1 MSSNDPKPF
10 NPNDEI
16 NQKLQ
21 TLQQNH
27 QQLKKKIGKLNK
39 HKTLT
44 PLEELEKKQLQKEKL
59 RTKDQMES
67 LLRQP
72 HSSSL
77 NETPPNAK
85 LKRT

>member
-1 MSSNDPKPF
+1 MSF
-10 NPNDEI
+10 NDEI
-16 NQKLQ
+16 NQKLR

-27 QQLKKKIGKLNK
+27 KQLEKKLSKLNK

-44 PLEELEKKQLQKEKL
+44 PREELEKKELQKEKL

-67 LLRQP
+67 LLRQTQ
-72 HSSSL
+72 SSGL
-77 NETPPNAK
+77 NETWLGAK

>member
-1 MSSNDPKPF
+1 MSSNDQKPF
-10 NPNDEI
+10 NSNDEI
-16 NQKLQ
+16 NQKFQ

-27 QQLKKKIGKLNK
+27 KQLEKKLGKLNK

-44 PLEELEKKQLQKEKL
+44 PQEELEKKQLQKEKL
-59 RTKDQMES
+59 RAKDQMES

-77 NETPPNAK
+77 NETLPSAK